1 MAEASQARVMV
12 VAVVAMAMV
21 VDRQAMATR
30 AVPMA
35 MEMWVKAEE
44 VVMARVPREMV
55 VGEAMVWD

>member
-1 MAEASQARVMV
+1 MV